1 MTPIANRPARRI
13 ARRIAAPAARSLST
27 LLPHFS
33 AAQPIFLA
41 LLLALPTLLSAQ
53 YLTEGYGA
61 FMQGFD
67 VSAHQGQRFKVTTA
81 VRAECLTP
89 ASGAEVWV
97 RIDKLDKK
105 TGFFYNMMDKP
116 IRDTQWK
123 VYTIAGKIDKGA
135 QKLVFGG
142 LYQNK
147 GNYYFDDFHL
157 LIETANNHWEEMPI
171 NDGNLEGDTTI
182 FNKSWF
188 FRHDWNFFS
197 PRVTFEHPYEGK
209 QAIKVDATQYV
220 AVRQTGYGNNDSAGR
235 FVKANGINIYVET
248 YGQGEP
254 LLLLHGNSSN
264 IYSFRLQIPE
274 LSKHYRVIAVDSRG
288 QGRSTEDGKTYT
300 YDLFAED
307 MNALLDTLHLDSVNV
322 LGWSDGGNT
331 GLIMAMNYPRKVK
344 KLAAMGANVFIDGTV
359 VDKWVFDTLR
369 AQQRDLEGDSTWPG
383 RNRSRL
389 ITLLLTEPRHHFEE
403 LSAIHCPVLVMAGDH
418 DVIRGPHTRQ
428 IARHIA
434 GSTLV
439 IFKKGTHE
447 EPWEHPDRF
456 NKTVLDYL
464 ARPSP

>member
-1 MTPIANRPARRI
+1 MTPIANR
-13 ARRIAAPAARSLST
+13 
-27 LLPHFS
+27 LLI
-33 AAQPIFLA
+33 IFLS
-41 LLLALPTLLSAQ
+41 LPTLLSAQ

-67 VSAHQGQRFKVTTA
+67 VSAHQGQRFKVTAA
-81 VRAECLTP
+81 VRAECLAPT
-89 ASGAEVWV
+89 SGAEVWV

-116 IRDTQWK
+116 IRDTTWK
-123 VYTIAGKIDKGA
+123 VYTVAGKIDKGA
-135 QKLVFGG
+135 KNLVFGG

-157 LIETANNHWEEMPI
+157 LIETSNNRWEEMSI

-188 FRHDWNFFS
+188 YRHDWKFFS

-209 QAIKVDATQYV
+209 QAIKVDATQFV
-220 AVRQTGYGNNDSAGR
+220 VVHQTGYGNNDSVGR

-254 LLLLHGNSSN
+254 LLLLHGNSSDIN
-264 IYSFRLQIPE
+264 SFRLQIPE

-288 QGRSTEDGKTYT
+288 QGRSTEDGNTYT

-331 GLIMAMNYPRKVK
+331 GLIMAINYPRKIK

-359 VDKWVFDTLR
+359 VEKWVFDTLR
-369 AQQRDLEGDSTWPG
+369 AQQRDLEHDTAAWS

-389 ITLLLTEPRHHFEE
+389 ITLLLTEPRHRFEE
-403 LSAIHCPVLVMAGDH
+403 LAAIHCPVLVMAGDH
-418 DVIRGPHTRQ
+418 DVIREPHTRQ
-428 IARHIA
+428 IARHIS

-456 NKTVLDYL
+456 NKTVLDFFN
-464 ARPSP
+464 RPSP